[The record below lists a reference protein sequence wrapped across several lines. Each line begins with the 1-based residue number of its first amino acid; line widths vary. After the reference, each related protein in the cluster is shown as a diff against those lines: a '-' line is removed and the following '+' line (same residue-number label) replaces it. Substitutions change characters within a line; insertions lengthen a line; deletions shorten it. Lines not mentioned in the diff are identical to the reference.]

1 MENAFLKFLKL
12 DGLFD
17 NIKGY
22 VDKRIQLFKLEMMEK
37 TSNIVA
43 SLSILFLLA
52 FMFLMM
58 LLFFSLAL
66 GSYLNHLLESSYM
79 GYVVMTVFFFLVV
92 IILASNIT
100 KGFLHRK
107 VRDLL
112 LHILTKK

>member
-12 DGLFD
+12 NGLFE

-22 VDKRIQLFKLEMMEK
+22 IDKRLQLFKLEAMEK
-37 TSNIVA
+37 ASNIVA

-66 GSYLNHLLESSYM
+66 GSYLNHLLESTYM
-79 GYVVMTVFFFLVV
+79 GYVVLTVFFFLVV
-92 IILASNIT
+92 ILLTSNISN
-100 KGFLHRK
+100 GFLHRK
-107 VRDLL
+107 IRNIL